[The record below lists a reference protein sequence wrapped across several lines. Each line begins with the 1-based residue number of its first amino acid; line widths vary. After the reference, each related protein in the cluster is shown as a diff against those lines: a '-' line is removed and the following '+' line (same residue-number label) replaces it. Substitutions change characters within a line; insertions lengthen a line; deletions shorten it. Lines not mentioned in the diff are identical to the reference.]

1 MGNYLRR
8 YTSEKEESF
17 FKERSNLL
25 NSSLISPELIAEN
38 PFLFA
43 TRQGVSDSL
52 ARIELF
58 MKLVNI
64 PGYIVECGVNT
75 GNHLMLYSHLS
86 SVLEPFAINRKI
98 IGFDTFSG
106 FQSISDSDGEVT
118 SNDFSKSNLTILKK
132 AIEIF
137 DLNRVQSHIGKAE
150 LIIGD
155 AVETIPTWVSQN
167 KEAIISLLYLDFD
180 LYQPTA
186 VALQHMFDLV
196 PPGGIIAFDEFS
208 YDKFPGETLAFK
220 EELKNRYKLQKF
232 NYHPFIAYFVK

>member
-17 FKERSNLL
+17 FEARLNFLNSNLA
-25 NSSLISPELIAEN
+25 SPELIAEN
-38 PFLFA
+38 PFLFSS
-43 TRQGVSDSL
+43 RQGVSDSL

-58 MKLVNI
+58 MKVSNI

-86 SVLEPFAINRKI
+86 SVIEPFAINRKI

-106 FQSISDSDGEVT
+106 FQSITESDGDVT
-118 SNDFSKSNLTILKK
+118 NNDFSKSNLITLKK
-132 AIEIF
+132 SIEIF
-137 DLNRVQSHIGKAE
+137 DMNRVQAHIGKTE
-150 LIIGD
+150 LVIGD
-155 AVETIPTWVSQN
+155 AVETIPRWVSEN

-180 LYQPTA
+180 LYQPTT
-186 VALQHMFDLV
+186 VALENMFDLV

-220 EELKNRYKLQKF
+220 ERLGNKYKLQKF
-232 NYHPFIAYFVK
+232 NYHPFIAFFIK